1 MNYVTLGQN
10 AATATL
16 NRDAVIAAGPGLV
29 IAVMGETGSGKSTFI
44 NTVIGNDIMDVGRD
58 LQSCTTTLVDAQ
70 LFLDGHTVRLIDT
83 PGFSDTHLSDTEVL
97 KRIASYL
104 EGMYRAGIKLSGIVY
119 LHKLTND
126 KMVGSARKNLQM
138 YRKLVGRKGLQ
149 NVVLAST
156 KAQLVHDRT
165 EADHRHHQLKT
176 IYWKDMI
183 DEGSKVWKY
192 DGERE
197 TALRI
202 VRSIMGNHPRALQIQ
217 RELVNEGMDLLET
230 AAGAELNA
238 ELLAERR
245 KKDAEVAEVKRL
257 QEEERV
263 EMKKEREEERKQAQ
277 AEQERI
283 RREAETARQN
293 DRKLHA
299 ELLEEQL
306 VKEKKASEER
316 EHRWRLEQEEILES
330 NTREFERMREER
342 DEAERKSRREQEALS
357 RYREEQQMQQIN
369 QAEWQR
375 QQGYGDNAAVGFF
388 AWAAALLA
396 LPFLV

>member
-1 MNYVTLGQN
+1 
-10 AATATL
+10 
-16 NRDAVIAAGPGLV
+16 
-29 IAVMGETGSGKSTFI
+29 
-44 NTVIGNDIMDVGRD
+44 
-58 LQSCTTTLVDAQ
+58 
-70 LFLDGHTVRLIDT
+70 
-83 PGFSDTHLSDTEVL
+83 
-97 KRIASYL
+97 
-104 EGMYRAGIKLSGIVY
+104 
-119 LHKLTND
+119 
-126 KMVGSARKNLQM
+126 MVGSARKNLQM

-165 EADHRHHQLKT
+165 EAEHRHHQLET

-183 DEGSKVWKY
+183 AEGSKVWKY

-217 RELVNEGMDLLET
+217 RELVTEGMDLLQT

-245 KKDAEVAEVKRL
+245 KKDAELAEVKRL

-277 AEQERI
+277 AEQESI
-283 RREAETARQN
+283 RREAEAARQN

-299 ELLEEQL
+299 ELLEAQL

-316 EHRWRLEQEEILES
+316 EQRWRLEQEEILES
-330 NTREFERMREER
+330 NAQEFDRMREER
-342 DEAERKSRREQEALS
+342 DEAERKSQREQEALS
-357 RYREEQQMQQIN
+357 RYREEQQMQRAN

-375 QQGYGDNAAVGFF
+375 QQGYGNDAAVGFF
-388 AWAAALLA
+388 AWTAALLA

>member
-1 MNYVTLGQN
+1 
-10 AATATL
+10 
-16 NRDAVIAAGPGLV
+16 
-29 IAVMGETGSGKSTFI
+29 
-44 NTVIGNDIMDVGRD
+44 MDVGRN

-70 LFLDGHTVRLIDT
+70 LFLDGHAVRLIDT
-83 PGFSDTHLSDTEVL
+83 PGFSDTYLSDTEVL
-97 KRIASYL
+97 KRIALYL
-104 EGMYRAGIKLSGIVY
+104 EGMYRAGVKLSGIVY

-165 EADHRHHQLKT
+165 EADYRHHQLET
-176 IYWKDMI
+176 TYWKDMI
-183 DEGSKVWKY
+183 DEGSKLWKY

-217 RELVNEGMDLLET
+217 RELVNEHKDLLQT

-238 ELLAERR
+238 EILAERR
-245 KKDAEVAEVKRL
+245 QKDAELVELKRL

-263 EMKKEREEERKQAQ
+263 EMKKEREEERRQAQ
-277 AEQERI
+277 ADQESI
-283 RREAETARQN
+283 RREVETARQN

-299 ELLEEQL
+299 ELLEKQL
-306 VKEKKASEER
+306 AKEKEASEER
-316 EHRWRLEQEEILES
+316 EQRWRREQEEILES
-330 NTREFERMREER
+330 NAREFERMREER
-342 DEAERKSRREQEALS
+342 DEAERRSRREQEALS
-357 RYREEQQMQQIN
+357 RYREDQQMQQMN
-369 QAEWQR
+369 QGEWQR
-375 QQGYGDNAAVGFF
+375 QQGYGDNAAVAFF
-388 AWAAALLA
+388 TWTSALLA
-396 LPFLV
+396 LPLLI